1 MRTNHWNGKHKNQ
14 YKEINEPKSGVFE
27 EISKI
32 DRLLKK
38 ERWRDSSK
46 IRKKEILQLISQKFL
61 KRIIRKYYEKLY
73 SNKLDNLKEI
83 DTFLETY
90 SIPKL
95 NHDKIENLNRLI
107 TSRENESVIKN
118 LPTNKCSG
126 RTRWLHW

>member
-1 MRTNHWNGKHKNQ
+1 M
-14 YKEINEPKSGVFE
+14 INETKNWFFE
-27 EISKI
+27 K
-32 DRLLKK
+32 
-38 ERWRDSSK
+38 
-46 IRKKEILQLISQKFL
+46 KFL
-61 KRIIRKYYEKLY
+61 NDKNLARFTKIEKAKKRDGGTQVKPEKKRCCNWYLKNKKDHKKKYYEKLY

-83 DTFLETY
+83 DTFIETY
-90 SIPKL
+90 NIPKL